1 MVIDM
6 NTQALTIVENNF
18 FITADDGY
26 MLSARCYS
34 APKPVANIIVAG
46 ATGVPQE
53 FYRRFAQYA
62 AQKGYTTI
70 TFDYRGIGRS
80 KIGSLKGFNASFLDW
95 AKLDLKAVVES
106 TSHPEIPLY
115 MVGHSFGGH
124 AFGLIPNHYK
134 IQKFYTF
141 ATGAGWSGWMPKT
154 EALRVQVMWNM
165 VLPTLTKLK
174 GYTPMSML
182 GMGEDLPYG
191 VYAQWKHWCKNQ
203 HYFFDDPTVPE
214 ITKSFT
220 QIRTPIV
227 AANATDDLWATP
239 RSRDAFMQGYKNA
252 PVICKDIS
260 LTSSMP
266 KIGHMGYFRAHAVPL
281 WDEVLD
287 WFNL

>member
-1 MVIDM
+1 
-6 NTQALTIVENNF
+6 
-18 FITADDGY
+18 
-26 MLSARCYS
+26 
-34 APKPVANIIVAG
+34 
-46 ATGVPQE
+46 
-53 FYRRFAQYA
+53 
-62 AQKGYTTI
+62 
-70 TFDYRGIGRS
+70 
-80 KIGSLKGFNASFLDW
+80 
-95 AKLDLKAVVES
+95 
-106 TSHPEIPLY
+106 

-214 ITKSFT
+214 ITKVLLKYAH
-220 QIRTPIV
+220 QLLQR
-227 AANATDDLWATP
+227 
-239 RSRDAFMQGYKNA
+239 MQRM
-252 PVICKDIS
+252 ICGLHPDHEMH
-260 LTSSMP
+260 L
-266 KIGHMGYFRAHAVPL
+266 
-281 WDEVLD
+281 
-287 WFNL
+287 